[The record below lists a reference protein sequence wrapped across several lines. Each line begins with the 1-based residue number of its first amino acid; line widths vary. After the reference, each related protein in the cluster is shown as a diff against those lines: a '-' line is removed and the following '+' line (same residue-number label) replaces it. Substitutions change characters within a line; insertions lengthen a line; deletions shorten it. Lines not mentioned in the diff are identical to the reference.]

1 MTISGAFAGDA
12 AKEDAQRDNQ
22 VTFADCAPLE
32 KYKTEINN
40 TQTDN
45 SKDLNIV
52 MPVYN
57 IGIQQHF

>member
-1 MTISGAFAGDA
+1 MTICGAVAGDA
-12 AKEDAQRDNQ
+12 AKDDAQRDNWII
-22 VTFADCAPLE
+22 FADCAPLE

-40 TQTDN
+40 TQIDN

-57 IGIQQHF
+57 IGV